1 MYRRAFII
9 EHRLQFLTLKRSE
22 DFPFVEL
29 SLATAERIAPLD
41 KILFYC
47 RQNVKASLENSKDET
62 PLIFHEAET
71 QLHTELRS
79 RGLDSYI
86 PAANL
91 QAVIRLQYNLAY
103 MKSFKGLETVYE
115 KLQDYYNEY
124 QIEVPE
130 TCPAYEAY
138 SNAST
143 IIEEAIGY
151 GNAGDYLM
159 TQLRKLNYDI

>member
-1 MYRRAFII
+1 
-9 EHRLQFLTLKRSE
+9 
-22 DFPFVEL
+22 
-29 SLATAERIAPLD
+29 
-41 KILFYC
+41 
-47 RQNVKASLENSKDET
+47 
-62 PLIFHEAET
+62 
-71 QLHTELRS
+71 
-79 RGLDSYI
+79 
-86 PAANL
+86 
-91 QAVIRLQYNLAY
+91 
-103 MKSFKGLETVYE
+103 MKSFKGFETVYE

-159 TQLRKLNYDI
+159 AQLRKLNYDIYNKNKTIEYFKKQISTTNSRPIFRIYNSILNLFHRK